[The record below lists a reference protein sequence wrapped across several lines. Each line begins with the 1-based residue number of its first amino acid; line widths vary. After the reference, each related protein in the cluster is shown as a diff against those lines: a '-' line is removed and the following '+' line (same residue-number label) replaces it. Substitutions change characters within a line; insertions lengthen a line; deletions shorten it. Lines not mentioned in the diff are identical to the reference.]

1 MKYTWSEHHLETVFF
16 FNFVIL
22 TSHSMILTSHS
33 MINTNIISIYINL
46 ISERLQNNKNN
57 ECE

>member
-16 FNFVIL
+16 NFV
-22 TSHSMILTSHS
+22 ILTSHS